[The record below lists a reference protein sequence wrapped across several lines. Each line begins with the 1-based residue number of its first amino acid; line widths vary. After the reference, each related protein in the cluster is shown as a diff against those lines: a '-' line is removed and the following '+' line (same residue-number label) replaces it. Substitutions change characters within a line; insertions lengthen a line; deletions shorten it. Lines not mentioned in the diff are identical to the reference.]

1 MYASTKA
8 HGENVYVS
16 NCSFLDFPNQ
26 SLTSEGVIVR
36 ELFALDIVTSVTTL
50 IAPKGERRGIKNA
63 TIPDV
68 YSRFRGADPK
78 SESVLIDD
86 RAQPPGSRL
95 ARPSLVR
102 IMCK

>member
-1 MYASTKA
+1 M
-8 HGENVYVS
+8 S
-16 NCSFLDFPNQ
+16 NCSVLDFPNQ

-68 YSRFRGADPK
+68 YSRFRGRTLNLSPCSSTIAP
-78 SESVLIDD
+78 
-86 RAQPPGSRL
+86 SRL
-95 ARPSLVR
+95 ALVWR
-102 IMCK
+102 GPLLFA